1 MLKLQFKDK
10 SRPDR
15 WLVDSLITIGSD
27 PSCDIVINSS
37 QVAPHHAELLIRDN
51 LIEFVHK
58 ASSKS
63 SFVNGQ
69 LIAINI
75 ELKAW
80 DIIKIGE
87 MEMELIDPL
96 LNRSPRKSTA
106 SHATQVREVLSDWL
120 IQAQT
125 APFSGQLFPVNKTL
139 TIGRDTT
146 CDIAIPMPH
155 ISRKHAQVR
164 QEGNRLLIKDLGSSN
179 GTYINGDKLAET
191 ELNNGDEVRVDEFC
205 FKVIFAGEATD
216 NEQQNFHTSIRNTQQ
231 EMLSSKKST
240 AKYPTPASIEMID
253 ERQALE
259 RAFFHGKSSSI
270 KGKVYEVIS
279 SGSPIG
285 RMLGHHLSRE
295 ETSVSARHIEIY
307 KKGRFW
313 SIKNNGAANGLLVN
327 GRMTTRSTLVDG
339 DEVTIGG
346 MNLLFQCEGK
356 SPRSIYLEDTEG
368 TFDLAKVAVA
378 VAVFGAALILLLAFF
393 NQ

>member
-1 MLKLQFKDK
+1 
-10 SRPDR
+10 
-15 WLVDSLITIGSD
+15 
-27 PSCDIVINSS
+27 
-37 QVAPHHAELLIRDN
+37 
-51 LIEFVHK
+51 
-58 ASSKS
+58 
-63 SFVNGQ
+63 
-69 LIAINI
+69 
-75 ELKAW
+75 
-80 DIIKIGE
+80 
-87 MEMELIDPL
+87 
-96 LNRSPRKSTA
+96 
-106 SHATQVREVLSDWL
+106 
-120 IQAQT
+120 
-125 APFSGQLFPVNKTL
+125 
-139 TIGRDTT
+139 
-146 CDIAIPMPH
+146 
-155 ISRKHAQVR
+155 
-164 QEGNRLLIKDLGSSN
+164 
-179 GTYINGDKLAET
+179 
-191 ELNNGDEVRVDEFC
+191 
-205 FKVIFAGEATD
+205 
-216 NEQQNFHTSIRNTQQ
+216 
-231 EMLSSKKST
+231 
-240 AKYPTPASIEMID
+240 MID